1 MRVHLHEATD
11 DDAAAIAAL
20 RMATSRQLT
29 AKYGRGTWSFAAE
42 SEWGVRADIIT
53 SHVYVARHHGM
64 VVATLRITTKPPWLG
79 DIDFFTPVR
88 TPLYLTTMAVAPRMQ
103 RRGVGS
109 GCLQE
114 VRRIAAEW
122 PADAIRLDA
131 YDAPAGAGDF
141 YRKNGYREAQR
152 GEYNGT
158 PLIYFEYLLNAPM
171 GGLPA
176 IGATIEN
183 FVAPTEPSA
192 G

>member
-29 AKYGRGTWSFAAE
+29 AKYGRGTWSFVAE

-53 SHVYVARHHGM
+53 SHVYVARYHGM
-64 VVATLRITTKPPWLG
+64 VAATLRLATRPPWLG

-88 TPLYLTTMAVAPRMQ
+88 TPLYLTTMSVAPRLQ

-141 YRKNGYREAQR
+141 YRKNGYREVRR
-152 GEYNGT
+152 GDYNGT
-158 PLIYFEYLLNAPM
+158 PLIYFEYLLKPSI
-171 GGLPA
+171 GGQASIGPA
-176 IGATIEN
+176 TEN
-183 FVAPTEPSA
+183 FVTPTEPSA